1 MQILAGSVFLLLI
14 AIEGG
19 SAIKCFE
26 CNSHKDPNC
35 ALDIPPDNL
44 LKDCSTEYPSRP
56 NGASTYCRKIKQN
69 IEIEV
74 NNLQPDS
81 RIIRKC
87 GFEHENRTDYCYTRS
102 GDGGRQIVCTCDQDK
117 CNGGEGLYSTHLTAV
132 LATLFAT
139 TAMFFIKF

>member
-1 MQILAGSVFLLLI
+1 MNLMLI
-14 AIEGG
+14 TG

-69 IEIEV
+69 IDIEV
-74 NNLQPDS
+74 NNCEYPFISFFMTYILRDKGGAFSYQIPIGICREDS
-81 RIIRKC
+81 LRRKSKEDDIGHHSMC
-87 GFEHENRTDYCYTRS
+87 
-102 GDGGRQIVCTCDQDK
+102 V
-117 CNGGEGLYSTHLTAV
+117 
-132 LATLFAT
+132 
-139 TAMFFIKF
+139 